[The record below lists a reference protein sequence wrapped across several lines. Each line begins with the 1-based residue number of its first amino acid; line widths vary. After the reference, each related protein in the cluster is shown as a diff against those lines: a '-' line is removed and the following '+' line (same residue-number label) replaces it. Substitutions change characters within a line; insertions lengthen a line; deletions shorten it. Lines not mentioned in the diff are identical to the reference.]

1 MQVGIFWQIY
11 LRNAQISNSVKMGA
25 ELYRSDGQTEGQA
38 DLAKLIVAF
47 RNFANALKKQMLV
60 VIIMFWLKYQKF
72 LNVQLHVKY
81 GACRRPKVL
90 TYSITYLRTYLQS
103 PSWEAH
109 RFSKSQ
115 EMPCT
120 LWDPKVP
127 YRIHNCS
134 PPVPILSQLDL
145 VHTPAFHNLKIRLN
159 IILPFTPV
167 DLRHAAVT
175 VTYSRYSPVSATFFK
190 TLDHWRLWMV

>member
-1 MQVGIFWQIY
+1 MEFLDRFFEECSNIKFGENGSRVVPFGRTDRPGEANCRFLQFCE
-11 LRNAQISNSVKMGA
+11 NA
-25 ELYRSDGQTEGQA
+25 E
-38 DLAKLIVAF
+38 
-47 RNFANALKKQMLV
+47 KKMLV
-60 VIIMFWLKYQKF
+60 IIIIIIIFWLKYQKF

-81 GACRRPKVL
+81 GACLRPKVL
-90 TYSITYLRTYLQS
+90 TYLLTYRVLLEKLTGFQ
-103 PSWEAH
+103 
-109 RFSKSQ
+109 SQ
-115 EMPCT
+115 EILRT

-127 YRIHNCS
+127 YCIHNCS

-190 TLDHWRLWMV
+190 TLDH

>member
-1 MQVGIFWQIY
+1 
-11 LRNAQISNSVKMGA
+11 MGA

-103 PSWEAH
+103 PS
-109 RFSKSQ
+109 
-115 EMPCT
+115 
-120 LWDPKVP
+120 
-127 YRIHNCS
+127 
-134 PPVPILSQLDL
+134 
-145 VHTPAFHNLKIRLN
+145 
-159 IILPFTPV
+159 
-167 DLRHAAVT
+167 
-175 VTYSRYSPVSATFFK
+175 
-190 TLDHWRLWMV
+190 